1 MERVAPRQI
10 LYENQLPLA
19 IESKSQRRL
28 FFPEGGSEYGPTGGT
43 KPNIIRIPIN
53 ADSLLDVQHSYL
65 QFVLRADTDAAAS
78 LAPDVGVPFIRRLR
92 IESSGTTLEDIEEY
106 GKLYGGVLFPAQAS
120 SGAVMEAQVT
130 TAGIG
135 GIQNTLTTITANAG
149 ATAITDGAA
158 ATAVLGAF
166 TGDGTDENARI
177 TAAKAAATTVIQ
189 DLINAGL
196 TAQNAALVGK
206 LNARTVNGAAIA
218 AYRHNGSKADDAF
231 SNALAGQTER
241 TYNVPIVSALFNM
254 EKYLPLVM
262 MNAGLTLELELD
274 VAGSAGLQDANG
286 ATTLSAG
293 DEVPE
298 WTIKDVRYVAHLID
312 LQRDFYDRMRMVM
325 EGSGGV
331 LQLAGTTFRHF
342 SQFHPANAA
351 TDYSINIPARVKS
364 IKSVF
369 FTMSNSGAKNAV
381 NEYHTDSLPNGI
393 DEYQFRVGSVVY
405 PPTSIKVKK
414 TGNLYTNK
422 GESYQELRKAFGT
435 LGDYSHG
442 GVGVNSATYLA
453 ASDTAVHTG
462 CNAYSFPHINV
473 FGLDFQSFGKTMLEN
488 GINTADRSLPM
499 TLDIKRTDGPAGTNI
514 VTDVWVM
521 CDAIFYVNLDG
532 SVSVS
537 I

>member
-43 KPNIIRIPIN
+43 KPNIVRIPIN

-65 QFVLRADTDAAAS
+65 QFVLKSDTDAAAS
-78 LAPDVGVPFIRRLR
+78 LAPDIGVPFIRRLR

-106 GKLYGGVLFPAQAS
+106 GKLYGGVLFPSQATA
-120 SGAVMEAQVT
+120 GAVMDATVT

-135 GIQNTLTTITANAG
+135 GSNNTLSDIGAIAAPNMTVPLSADIATGGGSDGTNAAAG
-149 ATAITDGAA
+149 LKTKIDAAIVTSTNDIRAKINAMTVEGAA
-158 ATAVLGAF
+158 AVASY
-166 TGDGTDENARI
+166 
-177 TAAKAAATTVIQ
+177 K
-189 DLINAGL
+189 
-196 TAQNAALVGK
+196 
-206 LNARTVNGAAIA
+206 
-218 AYRHNGSKADDAF
+218 HNGSKADDSN
-231 SNALAGQTER
+231 SNALVGGTER

-274 VAGSAGLQDANG
+274 VAGSVGLQDANG
-286 ATTLSAG
+286 ATTLSVG

-331 LQLAGTTFRHF
+331 LQLAGTTFRHY
-342 SQFHPANAA
+342 SQFFPQNAD
-351 TDYSINIPARVKS
+351 TDYSVNIPARVKS

-369 FTMSNSGAKNAV
+369 FTMSNSGAKNAQ
-381 NEYHTDSLPNGI
+381 NQYHTDSLPNGI
-393 DEYQFRVGSVVY
+393 DEFQFRVGSVVY
-405 PPTSIKVKK
+405 PPTSVKVKK
-414 TGNLYTNK
+414 SGNSYTNK
-422 GESYQELRKAFGT
+422 GEAYQELRKAFGT

-442 GVGVNSATYLA
+442 GLGINNGGYLGNA
-453 ASDTAVHTG
+453 DTAAHSG
-462 CNAYSFPHINV
+462 CDAYSIPLVNV

-499 TLDIKRTDGPAGTNI
+499 NLDIKRSGGPAGTDI
-514 VTDVWVM
+514 VTDVWCM

-537 I
+537 V